1 MISRRHEGGYTLIEL
16 LIGTVI
22 LVIFAIG
29 TYELLNALDRGLALL
44 QGQLEAQQN
53 PRAGM
58 SRLIAD
64 LQESSF
70 VTITPSYSGQATYT
84 PTLQI
89 QVIGA
94 LCQSAVSG
102 ASSALVDNANGLA
115 PGLPVTIY
123 SGTQTLSSTSENIL
137 LTNAAISQAGSCV
150 YNGQIGNVNV
160 SGNWTAYGNQVAYTL
175 NFQTNLKNGYPWGAL
190 VVPATVAGYTNYYIT
205 SSIPAPTTNYGVGRF
220 VSQSGGT
227 ENASIT
233 GFSAPG
239 FGSVLSSNTSAGSTV
254 VSVSE
259 QNNACPFTI
268 GNFVYISPQ
277 SSPVGPLQV
286 TGVSTAAP
294 SSATCTLA
302 ISPAATTAETA
313 GTPVE
318 TMPNASVLQQPASA
332 GASSIT
338 VTNPILNFCPF
349 NAGDVVVIDPGPY
362 QEVRS
367 LSTSCV
373 PATAGL
379 TTSYT
384 IQPTQDVNAAAPGLG
399 AQLSSGYGYLSFNHA
414 AGAIV
419 LRKGTS
425 VGMQSGY
432 QQSESAGGYGAT
444 PASDTYFSEG
454 FGRN

>member
-1 MISRRHEGGYTLIEL
+1 MIRSRRHEGGYTLIEL

-22 LVIFAIG
+22 LIVFAIG

-70 VTITPSYSGQATYT
+70 VTISPTYSGQVTYT

-89 QVIGA
+89 QVVGA
-94 LCQSAVSG
+94 LCQAAVSG
-102 ASSALVDNANGLA
+102 SSSVLVDNANGLA

-123 SGTQTLSSTSENIL
+123 SGTKTLSSTSENIL
-137 LTNAAISQAGSCV
+137 LTNAAIAQAGSCV
-150 YNGQIGNVNV
+150 YNNQIGNVNV
-160 SGNWTAYGNQVAYTL
+160 NGSWTAYGNQVSYTL
-175 NFQTNLKNGYPWGAL
+175 NFTTNLKNNYPWGAI
-190 VVPATVAGYTNYYIT
+190 VVPATAAGYTNYYIT

-239 FGSVLSSNTSAGSTV
+239 FGSLLSQNISAGTTV
-254 VSVSE
+254 ISVSE

-268 GNFVYISPQ
+268 GDFIYISPQ
-277 SSPVGPLQV
+277 SSPVGPLEV

-294 SSATCTLA
+294 SAATCTLSLQSA
-302 ISPAATTAETA
+302 VGTSENSS
-313 GTPVE
+313 TPVE
-318 TMPNASVLQQPASA
+318 TMPNFTTLSSAASA

-338 VTNPILNFCPF
+338 VTNPIVNFCPF
-349 NAGDVVVIDPGPY
+349 NIGDVIVIDPGPY
-362 QEVRS
+362 QEIRS
-367 LSTSCV
+367 VSTSCMQGSAG
-373 PATAGL
+373 ATTVYNLG
-379 TTSYT
+379 
-384 IQPTQDVNAAAPGLG
+384 PTQDVTAASAG
-399 AQLSSGYGYLSFNHA
+399 SLSFPHPVTP
-414 AGAIV
+414 GATVIV
-419 LRKGTS
+419 LRKGTQ

-444 PASDTYFSEG
+444 PPSDTYFSEG

>member
-70 VTITPSYSGQATYT
+70 VTISPSYSGQATYT

-102 ASSALVDNANGLA
+102 TSSVLVDNANGLA

-150 YNGQIGNVNV
+150 YNSQIGNVNV
-160 SGNWTAYGNQVAYTL
+160 GGNWTAYGNQVAYTL

-190 VVPATVAGYTNYYIT
+190 VVPATVAGIRTTT
-205 SSIPAPTTNYGVGRF
+205 SRR
-220 VSQSGGT
+220 
-227 ENASIT
+227 ASPPPPPIT
-233 GFSAPG
+233 G
-239 FGSVLSSNTSAGSTV
+239 SAGS
-254 VSVSE
+254 
-259 QNNACPFTI
+259 
-268 GNFVYISPQ
+268 
-277 SSPVGPLQV
+277 
-286 TGVSTAAP
+286 
-294 SSATCTLA
+294 
-302 ISPAATTAETA
+302 
-313 GTPVE
+313 
-318 TMPNASVLQQPASA
+318 
-332 GASSIT
+332 
-338 VTNPILNFCPF
+338 
-349 NAGDVVVIDPGPY
+349 
-362 QEVRS
+362 
-367 LSTSCV
+367 
-373 PATAGL
+373 
-379 TTSYT
+379 
-384 IQPTQDVNAAAPGLG
+384 
-399 AQLSSGYGYLSFNHA
+399 
-414 AGAIV
+414 
-419 LRKGTS
+419 
-425 VGMQSGY
+425 
-432 QQSESAGGYGAT
+432 
-444 PASDTYFSEG
+444 
-454 FGRN
+454 